1 MPLSVINEPSS
12 VFPIWTD
19 YYYQYS
25 STINSNINFK
35 YFIEYQEYN
44 GTTWST
50 IDQFARFPDPDGTTT
65 FNLRKYLSAKVES
78 DYFLQNYNSA
88 NGLYADPLEK
98 VFRLK
103 ISEEYA
109 YQFPY
114 GIFDSSGTQIG
125 TGVSAN
131 STKYYGIYDL
141 KLTYTS
147 AVVGDTH
154 TPIFEVGSVV
164 QIIDNSNP
172 ITNLA
177 SINGIYTI
185 LEVGINYI
193 VVNGVYDES
202 KTYYTGTV
210 LWSDHRQIINP
221 STIYTSGTFYALN
234 SCNENGNHIFSSL
247 PDYYTLRTNSILL
260 IPIIGFKTVNIYNGA
275 TLLLTAAGS
284 SQGNYL
290 LRYKLP
296 STAMTIYINVS
307 DGSGTSIENKSIIV
321 SDLCNPRFDRVDLY
335 FLDRKGSF
343 TPFYFD
349 LMNIKTLNIVNNNY
363 KSMDQYGRTNKYQ
376 IDTQVSEQ
384 YKLTTDWLSVEQ
396 AKLFEELV
404 ESAYLYMFY
413 EGSSVPQKVLIVD
426 KQFETKRIQTT
437 RLLNYQITVEIS
449 KEKYIQQ

>member
-1 MPLSVINEPSS
+1 MALTTIQEPSS

-19 YYYQYS
+19 YYFKYNS
-25 STINSNINFK
+25 SINTNINFK
-35 YFIEYQEYN
+35 YFVEYQEYD
-44 GTTWST
+44 GTNWNT

-78 DYFLQNYNSA
+78 DYFLQNYNLS
-88 NGLYADPLEK
+88 NGLYADPLER

-103 ISEEYA
+103 VSEEYA

-114 GIFDSSGTQIG
+114 GIFDSAGVQIG

-131 STKYYGIYDL
+131 STKYYGLYDL

-147 AVVGDTH
+147 AVTGDSH
-154 TPIFEVGSVV
+154 TPIFKVGSVV

-172 ITNLA
+172 ITNA
-177 SINGIYTI
+177 DSINGIYTI
-185 LEVGINYI
+185 LEVGIDYI
-193 VVNGVYDES
+193 VVNGVYDS
-202 KTYYTGTV
+202 TITYYTGSV

-234 SCNENGNHIFSSL
+234 SCNENGGHIFSSL
-247 PDYYTLRTNSILL
+247 PDNYTLRTNSILL
-260 IPIIGFKTVNIYNGA
+260 IPIVGFKTVNIYNGA
-275 TLLLTAAGS
+275 TLLFSGVGS
-284 SQGNYL
+284 SVGNYL
-290 LRYKLP
+290 MRYKLP
-296 STAMTIYINVS
+296 STAMTIFINVL
-307 DGSGTSIENKSIIV
+307 DGSGTSIETKTIIV

-349 LMNIKTLNIVNNNY
+349 LMNVKTINITNNNY
-363 KSMDQYGRTNKYQ
+363 KSQDQYGRTNKYQ
-376 IDTQVSEQ
+376 IDTQVMEQ
-384 YKLTTDWLSVEQ
+384 YKLTTDWLNVDQ

-413 EGSSVPQKVLIVD
+413 EGSSTPQKVLIVD
-426 KQFETKRIQTT
+426 KQLETKRIQTT
-437 RLLNYQITVEIS
+437 RLLNYQIVVEIS